1 MGAEAAA
8 GLILQLIGTAWGA
21 AKNAGLVGNP
31 DWVKYADAG
40 LYMATMAR
48 DILKDIFLNPSKYD
62 TMTPEQ
68 IKALLTPK
76 TWTEIEMQA
85 MAELAAEG
93 WTGPGL
99 TPQPA

>member
-8 GLILQLIGTAWGA
+8 GLILQLITTAFGA

-40 LYMATMAR
+40 LYMAGKAKEV
-48 DILKDIFLNPSKYD
+48 LFDIFANPDKYD
-62 TMTPEQ
+62 AMTPEQ

-76 TWTEIEMQA
+76 TWDEIEAQA
-85 MAELAAEG
+85 LAEFNAEG
-93 WTGPGL
+93 GAP
-99 TPQPA
+99 TP